1 MSLGANQTLAL
12 NGLSATANVTL
23 AANVLTI
30 GSANNLS
37 SSFAGVISGTGSVAV
52 AGTGTATLI
61 GNNTYTG
68 NTSIGATSQ
77 LQIGSGN
84 TTGTLGTGLSQIVEA
99 LVFNRSNTMT
109 VASVISGN
117 GTLTQAGNGTVT
129 LTANNTYTGNTTISA
144 GTLQAGNGNATG
156 TLGTGATDYA
166 ALIFDTTSN
175 ITVASAISGNGTL
188 SQAGNGT
195 VNLTG
200 NNTAFAGNTTI
211 SNGGTVNLNSCALGT
226 QANVTLSDSAVV
238 SLGANQT
245 LGSLNGLMLQP
256 TLLSAPMS

>member
-1 MSLGANQTLAL
+1 
-12 NGLSATANVTL
+12 
-23 AANVLTI
+23 
-30 GSANNLS
+30 
-37 SSFAGVISGTGSVAV
+37 
-52 AGTGTATLI
+52 
-61 GNNTYTG
+61 
-68 NTSIGATSQ
+68 
-77 LQIGSGN
+77 
-84 TTGTLGTGLSQIVEA
+84 
-99 LVFNRSNTMT
+99 MT

-156 TLGTGATDYA
+156 TLGTGAVTDYA

-175 ITVASAISGNGTL
+175 ITAASAISGNGTL

-211 SNGGTVNLNSCALGT
+211 SAGTLQIGSGISLGT
-226 QANVTLSDSAVV
+226 GAVMDNAALTFNTTANITVANVISGNGTLTQAGNGTLTLTGNNTYLGNTTISAGKLQIGTGVFWGRP
-238 SLGANQT
+238 SRI
-245 LGSLNGLMLQP
+245 MLPWPSIPPP
-256 TLLSAPMS
+256 TSRWRMPSAATVLLPRPAMAR